1 MNDKS
6 NSLWEDELG
15 IENSESNPQELVE
28 DLKNSL
34 TKTIKDTSD
43 VLDSIITTI
52 DQSIMNERIKL
63 ESKNIVQ
70 ELRKEFSKTL
80 NITFNNISSSVAN
93 GKNKDHIIRNS
104 EEE

>member
-1 MNDKS
+1 M
-6 NSLWEDELG
+6 DE
-15 IENSESNPQELVE
+15 
-28 DLKNSL
+28 K
-34 TKTIKDTSD
+34 IK
-43 VLDSIITTI
+43 V
-52 DQSIMNERIKL
+52 

-80 NITFNNISSSVAN
+80 NITFNNISSSVPN

>member
-6 NSLWEDELG
+6 NSLREDELG
-15 IENSESNPQELVE
+15 INNSESNPQELVE

-34 TKTIKDTSD
+34 SKTIKDTSD

-52 DQSIMNERIKL
+52 DQSIIDESIKV

-80 NITFNNISSSVAN
+80 NITFNNISSSVPSE
-93 GKNKDHIIRNS
+93 KNKDHIIRNS